1 MYISKTIFLAV
12 VMLAVMSVN
21 NSFAQSNVKTDTVVT
36 RKQSF
41 VLYVGGGLAGYTT
54 TINPTAGI
62 LQGDVS
68 KISPVGTFRIMW
80 HPGYRLRLGIETG
93 YTNFY
98 SYHVKNGNVSGK
110 VSLDAIPLLIVWSM
124 PVVKRVSIF
133 AGLGSYWL
141 TTRLNY
147 DGQVKSKTFSLG
159 SNIALSY
166 TQPLSKTLGLA
177 AEAKWMNAFETKDN
191 LLSLQVLL
199 VWRIF
204 K

>member
-1 MYISKTIFLAV
+1 MAV
-12 VMLAVMSVN
+12 VMLAVLSVN
-21 NSFAQSNVKTDTVVT
+21 NLFAQSNVKTDTVVT

-80 HPGYRLRLGIETG
+80 HPGYRLHLGIETG

-191 LLSLQVLL
+191 LLSLEVLL
-199 VWRIF
+199 VWQIF

>member
-1 MYISKTIFLAV
+1 MAV
-12 VMLAVMSVN
+12 VMLAVLSVN
-21 NSFAQSNVKTDTVVT
+21 NLFAQSNVKTDTVVT

-191 LLSLQVLL
+191 LLSLEVLL
-199 VWRIF
+199 VWQIF

>member
-1 MYISKTIFLAV
+1 MAV
-12 VMLAVMSVN
+12 VMLAVLSVN
-21 NSFAQSNVKTDTVVT
+21 NLFAQSNVKTDTVVT

-41 VLYVGGGLAGYTT
+41 VLYVGGGLGGYTT

-62 LQGDVS
+62 LQGNVS

-80 HPGYRLRLGIETG
+80 HPGYRLHLGIETG

-133 AGLGSYWL
+133 AGIGSYWL

-199 VWRIF
+199 VWQIF

>member
-1 MYISKTIFLAV
+1 
-12 VMLAVMSVN
+12 
-21 NSFAQSNVKTDTVVT
+21 
-36 RKQSF
+36 
-41 VLYVGGGLAGYTT
+41 
-54 TINPTAGI
+54 
-62 LQGDVS
+62 
-68 KISPVGTFRIMW
+68 
-80 HPGYRLRLGIETG
+80 
-93 YTNFY
+93 
-98 SYHVKNGNVSGK
+98 
-110 VSLDAIPLLIVWSM
+110 M

-141 TTRLNY
+141 TTNLNY
-147 DGQVKSKTFSLG
+147 NGHVKSKTFSLG

>member
-1 MYISKTIFLAV
+1 MAV
-12 VMLAVMSVN
+12 VMLAVLSVN
-21 NSFAQSNVKTDTVVT
+21 NLFAQSNVKTDTVVT
-36 RKQSF
+36 IKQSF

-98 SYHVKNGNVSGK
+98 SYKVKNGNVSGK

-133 AGLGSYWL
+133 AGIGSYWL

-199 VWRIF
+199 VWQIF

>member
-1 MYISKTIFLAV
+1 MYISKTIFVAV
-12 VMLAVMSVN
+12 VMLAVMPVN
-21 NSFAQSNVKTDTVVT
+21 NLFAQSNVKTDTVVT

-191 LLSLQVLL
+191 LLSLEVLL
-199 VWRIF
+199 VWQIF

>member
-1 MYISKTIFLAV
+1 MAV
-12 VMLAVMSVN
+12 VMLAVLSVN
-21 NSFAQSNVKTDTVVT
+21 NLFAQSNVKTDTVVT

-41 VLYVGGGLAGYTT
+41 VLYVGGGLGGYTT

-68 KISPVGTFRIMW
+68 KINPVGTFRIMW
-80 HPGYRLRLGIETG
+80 HPGYRLHLGIETG

-133 AGLGSYWL
+133 AGIGSYWL

-199 VWRIF
+199 VWQIF

>member
-1 MYISKTIFLAV
+1 MYISKTIFVAV
-12 VMLAVMSVN
+12 VMLAVLSVN
-21 NSFAQSNVKTDTVVT
+21 NLFAQSNVKTDTVVT

-68 KISPVGTFRIMW
+68 KI
-80 HPGYRLRLGIETG
+80 
-93 YTNFY
+93 
-98 SYHVKNGNVSGK
+98 
-110 VSLDAIPLLIVWSM
+110 
-124 PVVKRVSIF
+124 KRVSIF
-133 AGLGSYWL
+133 AGIGSYWL

-166 TQPLSKTLGLA
+166 IQPLSKTLGLA

-199 VWRIF
+199 VWQIF
-204 K
+204 R

>member
-1 MYISKTIFLAV
+1 MAV
-12 VMLAVMSVN
+12 VMLAVLSVN
-21 NSFAQSNVKTDTVVT
+21 NLFAQSNVKTDTVVT

-41 VLYVGGGLAGYTT
+41 VLYVGGGLGGYTT

-80 HPGYRLRLGIETG
+80 HPGYRLHLGIETG

-110 VSLDAIPLLIVWSM
+110 VSLHAIPLLIVWSM

-133 AGLGSYWL
+133 AGIGSYWL

-199 VWRIF
+199 VWQIF

>member
-1 MYISKTIFLAV
+1 MAV
-12 VMLAVMSVN
+12 VMLAVLSVN
-21 NSFAQSNVKTDTVVT
+21 NLFAQSNVKTDTVVT

-41 VLYVGGGLAGYTT
+41 VLYVGGGLGGYTT

-68 KISPVGTFRIMW
+68 KISAVGTFRVMW
-80 HPGYRLRLGIETG
+80 HPGYRLHLGIETG

-133 AGLGSYWL
+133 AGIGSYWL

-199 VWRIF
+199 VWQIF

>member
-1 MYISKTIFLAV
+1 
-12 VMLAVMSVN
+12 MSVN

-36 RKQSF
+36 RTQSF

-54 TINPTAGI
+54 TINPAEGI

-68 KISPVGTFRIMW
+68 KISPVGAFRIMW

>member
-1 MYISKTIFLAV
+1 MAV
-12 VMLAVMSVN
+12 VMLAVLSVN
-21 NSFAQSNVKTDTVVT
+21 NLFAQSNVKTDTVVT

-41 VLYVGGGLAGYTT
+41 VLYVGGGLGGYTT

-68 KISPVGTFRIMW
+68 KINPVGTFRIMW
-80 HPGYRLRLGIETG
+80 HPGYRLHLGIETG

-110 VSLDAIPLLIVWSM
+110 VSLHAIPLLIVWSM

-133 AGLGSYWL
+133 AGIGSYWL

-199 VWRIF
+199 VWQIF

>member
-1 MYISKTIFLAV
+1 MYISKTIFVAV
-12 VMLAVMSVN
+12 VMLAVMPVN
-21 NSFAQSNVKTDTVVT
+21 NLFAQSNVKTDTVVT

-80 HPGYRLRLGIETG
+80 HPGYRLHLGIETG

-191 LLSLQVLL
+191 LLSLEVLL
-199 VWRIF
+199 VWQIF

>member
-1 MYISKTIFLAV
+1 MYISKPIFVAV
-12 VMLAVMSVN
+12 VMLAVLSVN
-21 NSFAQSNVKTDTVVT
+21 NLFAQSNVKTDTVVT

-62 LQGDVS
+62 LLGDVS

-80 HPGYRLRLGIETG
+80 HPGYRLHLGIETG

-98 SYHVKNGNVSGK
+98 SYHVKNGNVPGK

-133 AGLGSYWL
+133 AGIGSYWL

-166 TQPLSKTLGLA
+166 TQPLSKTLKLA

-199 VWRIF
+199 VWQIF

>member
-1 MYISKTIFLAV
+1 MAV
-12 VMLAVMSVN
+12 VMLAVLSVN
-21 NSFAQSNVKTDTVVT
+21 NLFAQSNVKTDTVVT

-62 LQGDVS
+62 LQGNVS
-68 KISPVGTFRIMW
+68 KISPAGTFRIMW
-80 HPGYRLRLGIETG
+80 HPGYRLHLGIETG

-133 AGLGSYWL
+133 AGIGSYWL

-199 VWRIF
+199 VWQIF